1 MKKITPVM
9 VSLILFTCA
18 NNAIAQTIKIGTQT
32 WATKNLDVSSFSNG
46 DAIPEAKTTAE
57 WAAAAEQRKPA
68 WCYYENDRAN
78 GTKYG
83 KLYNWFAVSDPR
95 GLAPK
100 GWHIPSDAEWITL
113 TGNLGGE
120 NAAGTKMK
128 SSSGWKDNANGT
140 NESGFEGLPGGSR
153 SLKGI
158 FADIGA
164 VGNWWSSTKAGPY
177 SAWSRSLSS
186 ANGAVGRAGNGF
198 MKGAFSVRCL
208 AD

>member
-1 MKKITPVM
+1 MKKIIPVM
-9 VSLILFTCA
+9 VSLLLFTSA
-18 NNAIAQTIKIGTQT
+18 KNAIAQSVQIGTQT
-32 WATKNLDVSSFSNG
+32 WATKNLETSKFRNG
-46 DAIPEAKTTAE
+46 DAIPEAKTAAE

-140 NESGFEGLPGGSR
+140 NESGFEGLPGSGEYGDWSTC
-153 SLKGI
+153 
-158 FADIGA
+158 A
-164 VGNWWSSTKAGPY
+164 VA
-177 SAWSRSLSS
+177 
-186 ANGAVGRAGNGF
+186 
-198 MKGAFSVRCL
+198 
-208 AD
+208 